1 MQQPPAVGPDQISD
15 LRPQA
20 SAGPGAGEVP
30 GDCWTDAFPASH
42 APSFLLHRSP
52 W

>member
-1 MQQPPAVGPDQISD
+1 MQQLAMGPDQISD

-20 SAGPGAGEVP
+20 SARPGAGEVP
-30 GDCWTDAFPASH
+30 GDSCTDMFLASH
-42 APSFLLHRSP
+42 APFFFLHRSP